1 MSVTTHSDAL
11 IRPVARRR
19 YAERHPQLA
28 PFLVAFAMFVIIGG
42 VALLITGL
50 PG

>member
-1 MSVTTHSDAL
+1 VSVTTHPGSFAQPVSR
-11 IRPVARRR
+11 RPL
-19 YAERHPQLA
+19 AERHPQLA

-42 VALLITGL
+42 AALLITGL

>member
-11 IRPVARRR
+11 IHPASRRHF
-19 YAERHPQLA
+19 AERHPQLA
-28 PFLVAFAMFVIIGG
+28 PFLLAVAMFIAIGG
-42 VALLITGL
+42 AALLITGL